1 MKVGIAFIIINSIY
15 SFFIYI
21 SVHDQNFK
29 KILRAMK
36 DGMDWPEER
45 LDVGKPAR
53 TLFQSLG

>member
-1 MKVGIAFIIINSIY
+1 MLSSCESGDNIHPSIY
-15 SFFIYI
+15 FFIYV

-45 LDVGKPAR
+45 LDAGKPAR
-53 TLFQSLG
+53 TLF